1 MTSQTGKNRHGRC
14 GTVAGALAVGLMAGF
29 GAPTAL
35 AEPEPTPVTDA
46 SPSETE
52 TATMTADQALA
63 IIANEYD
70 TGAGG
75 GQISNLIHDILTLRA
90 QGFKPSNGNKLA
102 IQKALEKRPN
112 QTPLIEALKQTLNY
126 QLMLKTR
133 QAAASAP
140 PSEFTVGGGQMPAG
154 QMPPGQMAPGQMAP
168 GQMPGQTTPGNP
180 GVFPGP
186 SGGITLPI
194 G

>member
-1 MTSQTGKNRHGRC
+1 MTSQTGKHRRGWRSAV
-14 GTVAGALAVGLMAGF
+14 TGALAVGLMAGF

-46 SPSETE
+46 QPRETE
-52 TATMTADQALA
+52 APATPTMTADQALA

-75 GQISNLIHDILTLRA
+75 GQLSNLIHDVLTLRA
-90 QGFKPSNGNKLA
+90 QGFMPSNGNKMA

-126 QLMLKTR
+126 QLTLKSR
-133 QAAASAP
+133 QAVASTP
-140 PSEFTVGGGQMPAG
+140 PSEFTVGGGQTPPG
-154 QMPPGQMAPGQMAP
+154 QMPPGQMSPGQMSP
-168 GQMPGQTTPGNP
+168 RQMPGQTNP
-180 GVFPGP
+180 GIFGP